1 MGMDVLGLDRASDQ
15 LLEGGVVGAEEGGM
29 VGAEEGGVVGAEE
42 GGMVGAEEGGV
53 VGAEGWQED
62 STGPFYKSHNVH
74 ILYVLSKINNYVIII
89 HL

>member
-15 LLEGGVVGAEEGGM
+15 LL
-29 VGAEEGGVVGAEE
+29 EGGVVGAEE